1 MSTEMTSSV
10 QRLSRDLA
18 KAGAT
23 LSDTEARFLVD
34 KKVYPFI
41 FQLNRK
47 RGSDG

>member
-1 MSTEMTSSV
+1 MNEMTSSV

-34 KKVYPFI
+34 AINSICFFQRSRKKG
-41 FQLNRK
+41 K
-47 RGSDG
+47 DG